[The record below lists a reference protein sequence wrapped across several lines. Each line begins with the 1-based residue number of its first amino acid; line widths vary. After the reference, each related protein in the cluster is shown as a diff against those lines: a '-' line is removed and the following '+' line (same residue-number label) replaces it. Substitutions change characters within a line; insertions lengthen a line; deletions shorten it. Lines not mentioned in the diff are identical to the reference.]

1 MNSENKTPQEELLE
15 EVKEQE
21 AAAEAA
27 SQTEPETESKEE
39 SKEEPKTDEEKT
51 EKKDKKEGKKPKK
64 ESALK
69 KLTSSRKFKRGG
81 MATAFTAVFV
91 VVVILVNV
99 VVSLLSERFP
109 SMNLDLTANQVNTLS
124 EEALDVAKNEVNY
137 DTTLYLVLTDEWMSK
152 AESYGYN
159 YAPLLSL
166 ADKLAE
172 ANSKIKVEEV
182 DLEKNPTFANEYA
195 NDSVSNGYVVV
206 ESEKRSRV
214 LDPFDLFPTE
224 TNQQTGQNSIYNNV
238 DASLA
243 SAIKQVNLEEVPVV
257 SIATGHD
264 ELLTNQLE
272 SLTAFFEDNAF
283 EVKQFNILTEEIPED
298 TQLLF
303 LPTPNTD
310 YTDEELSKLDAFLAN
325 EESTKSRTLLFTANP
340 GQADLPNLN
349 AFLAEWG
356 IGYDPT
362 SVVMESDSSRYMY
375 NSPLVYISD
384 KVVDEEAGVDVIEGD
399 YSLLLTPS
407 SIPVER
413 LFESNNSIVTYPI
426 LTTSETSYVKKTDS
440 LKGKT
445 TEEVQAEAESAD
457 NKKAYYTGMVARKA
471 LDTSGSGNYA
481 NVIVLGSSQMLL
493 STYLNTNTFSNGTY
507 FSNVVK
513 YATNTTNTDNT
524 VYSPKKEAATYDMT
538 ATSSVVNFLG
548 LGLFTITI
556 PVVILLAGLVIYFKR
571 RHL

>member
-27 SQTEPETESKEE
+27 SQTEPET
-39 SKEEPKTDEEKT
+39 KEEPKADGEKT
-51 EKKDKKEGKKPKK
+51 EKKDKKEDKKPKK
-64 ESALK
+64 ENVLK
-69 KLTSSRKFKRGG
+69 KVTGSRKFQRGG

-109 SMNLDLTANQVNTLS
+109 SMNMDLTVNQVNTLS

-137 DTTLYLVLTDEWMSK
+137 DTTLYLVLTDSWVDY
-152 AESYGYN
+152 AAGYGYP
-159 YAPLLSL
+159 YSSLTSL

-172 ANSKIKVEEV
+172 ANSKIKVEKI
-182 DLEKNPTFANEYA
+182 DLEKNPTFANRYA
-195 NDSVSNGYVVV
+195 NENISNGCVVV

-214 LDPFDLFPTE
+214 LGISDLFPAE
-224 TNQQTGQNSIYNNV
+224 TNQQTGSSSVYNNV

-257 SIATGHD
+257 AIATGHD
-264 ELLTNQLE
+264 ELLTSQLE

-283 EVKQFNILTEEIPED
+283 EVKQFNILTEDVPEN

-325 EESTKSRTLLFTANP
+325 EESTKSRTLLFTSNP
-340 GQADLPNLN
+340 GQADLPKLN

-362 SVVMESDSSRYMY
+362 SVVMESDSSRYLF
-375 NSPLVYISD
+375 NSPLYYISD

-407 SIPVER
+407 SVPVEQ
-413 LFESNNSIVTYPI
+413 LFEANNSIVTYPI
-426 LTTSETSYVKKTDS
+426 LTTSESAYLQKTEDLS
-440 LKGKT
+440 DKT
-445 TEEVQAEAESAD
+445 TEDVQADAENAD
-457 NKKAYYTGMVARKA
+457 KKAYYTGMVARKA
-471 LDTSGSGNYA
+471 LDTTGSGNYA
-481 NVIVLGSSQMLL
+481 NVIVLGSSAMIT
-493 STYLNTNTFSNGTY
+493 STYLNTNTFSNGSY

-513 YATNTTNTDNT
+513 YATNTTDTDNT
-524 VYSPKKEAATYDMT
+524 VYSPKTEAATYDMT
-538 ATSSVVNFLG
+538 ATTSVVNFLG

>member
-27 SQTEPETESKEE
+27 SQTEPETETKEE

-69 KLTSSRKFKRGG
+69 KFTSSRKFKRGG

-283 EVKQFNILTEEIPED
+283 EVKQFNILTEDVPEN

-325 EESTKSRTLLFTANP
+325 EESTKSRTLLFTSNP
-340 GQADLPNLN
+340 GQADLPKLN

-362 SVVMESDSSRYMY
+362 SVVMESDSSRYLF
-375 NSPLVYISD
+375 NSPLYYISD
-384 KVVDEEAGVDVIEGD
+384 KYVDEEMGVDVIEGD

-407 SIPVER
+407 SVPVEQ
-413 LFESNNSIVTYPI
+413 LFEANNTIVTYPL
-426 LTTSETSYVKKTDS
+426 LTTSESAYLQKSEDLPDKT
-440 LKGKT
+440 K
-445 TEEVQAEAESAD
+445 EEVQAEAEKAD
-457 NKKAYYTGMVARKA
+457 KQAYYTGMVARKA

>member
-27 SQTEPETESKEE
+27 SQTEPET
-39 SKEEPKTDEEKT
+39 KEEPKADGEKT
-51 EKKDKKEGKKPKK
+51 EKKDKKEDKKPKK
-64 ESALK
+64 ENVLK
-69 KLTSSRKFKRGG
+69 KVTGSRKFQRGG

-109 SMNLDLTANQVNTLS
+109 SMNMDLTVNQVNTLS

-137 DTTLYLVLTDEWMSK
+137 DTTLYLVVTDSWIDY
-152 AESYGYN
+152 AAGYGYP
-159 YAPLLSL
+159 YSSLTSL

-172 ANSKIKVEEV
+172 ANSKIKVEKI
-182 DLEKNPTFANEYA
+182 DLEKNPTFVNRYANE
-195 NDSVSNGYVVV
+195 NISNGCVVV

-214 LDPFDLFPTE
+214 LGISDLFPAE
-224 TNQQTGQNSIYNNV
+224 TNQQTGSSSVYNNV

-257 SIATGHD
+257 AIATGHD
-264 ELLTNQLE
+264 ELLTSQLE
-272 SLTAFFEDNAF
+272 SLTAFFEDNTF
-283 EVKQFNILTEEIPED
+283 EVKQFNILTEEVPEN

-325 EESTKSRTLLFTANP
+325 EDSKKSRTLLFTANP

-362 SVVMESDSSRYMY
+362 SVVMESDSSRYLF
-375 NSPLVYISD
+375 NAPLMYISD

-399 YSLLLTPS
+399 YSLLLTPYS
-407 SIPVER
+407 VPVER
-413 LFESNNSIVTYPI
+413 LFEANNGIVTYPI
-426 LTTSETSYVKKTDS
+426 LTTSESAYLQKSEDLPDKT
-440 LKGKT
+440 K
-445 TEEVQAEAESAD
+445 EEVQAEAANAD
-457 NKKAYYTGMVARKA
+457 KQAYYTGMVARKA
-471 LDTSGSGNYA
+471 LDTTGSGNYA

-493 STYLNTNTFSNGTY
+493 STYLNVNTFSNSSY

-524 VYSPKKEAATYDMT
+524 VYSPKTEVATYDMT
-538 ATSSVVNFLG
+538 ATTSVVNFLG

>member
-27 SQTEPETESKEE
+27 SQTEPET
-39 SKEEPKTDEEKT
+39 KEEPKADGEKT
-51 EKKDKKEGKKPKK
+51 EKKDKKEDKKPKK
-64 ESALK
+64 ENVLK
-69 KLTSSRKFKRGG
+69 KVTGSRKFQRSG

-109 SMNLDLTANQVNTLS
+109 SMNMDLTVNQVNTLS

-137 DTTLYLVLTDEWMSK
+137 DTTLYLVVTDSWIDY
-152 AESYGYN
+152 AAGYGYP
-159 YAPLLSL
+159 YSSLTSL

-172 ANSKIKVEEV
+172 ANSKIKVEKI
-182 DLEKNPTFANEYA
+182 DLEKNPTFANRYA
-195 NDSVSNGYVVV
+195 NENISNGCVVV

-214 LDPFDLFPTE
+214 LGISDLFPAE
-224 TNQQTGQNSIYNNV
+224 TNQQTGSSSVYNNV

-257 SIATGHD
+257 AIATGHD
-264 ELLTNQLE
+264 ELLTSQLE
-272 SLTAFFEDNAF
+272 SLTAFFEDNTF
-283 EVKQFNILTEEIPED
+283 EVKQFNILTEEVPEN

-325 EESTKSRTLLFTANP
+325 EDSKKSRTLLFTANP

-362 SVVMESDSSRYMY
+362 SVVMESDSSRYLF
-375 NSPLVYISD
+375 NSPLMYISD
-384 KVVDEEAGVDVIEGD
+384 KVVDEETGVDVIEGD

-407 SIPVER
+407 SVPVER
-413 LFESNNSIVTYPI
+413 LFEANNGIVTYPI
-426 LTTSETSYVKKTDS
+426 LTTSESAYLQKTEDLS
-440 LKGKT
+440 DKT
-445 TEEVQAEAESAD
+445 TEDVQDEAANAD
-457 NKKAYYTGMVARKA
+457 KQAYYTGMVARKA
-471 LDTSGSGNYA
+471 LDTTGSGNYA

-493 STYLNTNTFSNGTY
+493 STYLNVNTFSNSSY

-524 VYSPKKEAATYDMT
+524 VYSPKTEVATYDMT
-538 ATSSVVNFLG
+538 ATTSVVNFLG

>member
-27 SQTEPETESKEE
+27 SQTEPET
-39 SKEEPKTDEEKT
+39 KEEPKADGEKT
-51 EKKDKKEGKKPKK
+51 EKKDKKEDKKPKK
-64 ESALK
+64 ENVLK
-69 KLTSSRKFKRGG
+69 KVTGSRKFKRGG

-109 SMNLDLTANQVNTLS
+109 SMNMDLTVNQVNTLS

-137 DTTLYLVLTDEWMSK
+137 DTTLYLVLTDSWIDY
-152 AESYGYN
+152 AAGYGYP
-159 YAPLLSL
+159 YSSLTSL

-172 ANSKIKVEEV
+172 ANSKIKVEKI
-182 DLEKNPTFANEYA
+182 DLEKNPTFANRYA
-195 NDSVSNGYVVV
+195 NENISNGCVVV

-214 LDPFDLFPTE
+214 LGISDLFPAE
-224 TNQQTGQNSIYNNV
+224 TNQQTGSSSVYNNV

-257 SIATGHD
+257 AIATGHD
-264 ELLTNQLE
+264 ELLTSQLE
-272 SLTAFFEDNAF
+272 SLTAFFEDNTF
-283 EVKQFNILTEEIPED
+283 EVKQFNILTEEVPEN

-325 EESTKSRTLLFTANP
+325 EDSKKSRTLLFTANP

-362 SVVMESDSSRYMY
+362 SVVMESDSSRYLF
-375 NSPLVYISD
+375 NSPLMYISD
-384 KVVDEEAGVDVIEGD
+384 KVVDEETGVDVIEGD

-407 SIPVER
+407 SVPVER
-413 LFESNNSIVTYPI
+413 LFEANNGIVTYPI
-426 LTTSETSYVKKTDS
+426 LTTSESAYLQKTEDLS
-440 LKGKT
+440 DKT
-445 TEEVQAEAESAD
+445 TEDVQDEAANAD
-457 NKKAYYTGMVARKA
+457 KQAYYTGMVARKA
-471 LDTSGSGNYA
+471 LDTTGSGNYA

-493 STYLNTNTFSNGTY
+493 STYLNVNTFSNSSY

-524 VYSPKKEAATYDMT
+524 VYSPKTEVATYDMT
-538 ATSSVVNFLG
+538 ATTSVVNFLG

>member
-27 SQTEPETESKEE
+27 SQTEPET
-39 SKEEPKTDEEKT
+39 KEEPKADGEKT
-51 EKKDKKEGKKPKK
+51 EKKDKKEDKKPKK
-64 ESALK
+64 ENVLK
-69 KLTSSRKFKRGG
+69 KVTGSRKFQRGG

-109 SMNLDLTANQVNTLS
+109 SMNMDLTVNQVNTLS

-137 DTTLYLVLTDEWMSK
+137 DTTLYLVVTDSWIDY
-152 AESYGYN
+152 AAGYGYP
-159 YAPLLSL
+159 YSSLTSL

-172 ANSKIKVEEV
+172 ANSKIKVEKI
-182 DLEKNPTFANEYA
+182 DLEKNPTFANRYA
-195 NDSVSNGYVVV
+195 NESISNGCVVV

-214 LDPFDLFPTE
+214 LGISDLFPAE
-224 TNQQTGQNSIYNNV
+224 TNQQTGSSSVYNNV

-257 SIATGHD
+257 AIATGHD
-264 ELLTNQLE
+264 ELLTSQLE
-272 SLTAFFEDNAF
+272 SLTAFFEDNTF
-283 EVKQFNILTEEIPED
+283 EVKQFNILTEEVPEN

-325 EESTKSRTLLFTANP
+325 EDSKKSRTLLFTANP

-362 SVVMESDSSRYMY
+362 SVVMESDSSRYLF
-375 NSPLVYISD
+375 NSPLMYISD
-384 KVVDEEAGVDVIEGD
+384 KVVDEETGVDVIEGD

-407 SIPVER
+407 SVPVER
-413 LFESNNSIVTYPI
+413 LFEANNGIVTYPI
-426 LTTSETSYVKKTDS
+426 LTTSESAYLQKTEDLS
-440 LKGKT
+440 DKT
-445 TEEVQAEAESAD
+445 TEDVQDEAANAD
-457 NKKAYYTGMVARKA
+457 KQAYYTGMVARKA
-471 LDTSGSGNYA
+471 LDTTGSGNYA

-493 STYLNTNTFSNGTY
+493 STYLNVNTFSNSSY

-524 VYSPKKEAATYDMT
+524 VYSPKTEVATYDMT
-538 ATSSVVNFLG
+538 ATTSVVNFLG

>member
-27 SQTEPETESKEE
+27 SQTEPET
-39 SKEEPKTDEEKT
+39 KEEPKADGEKT
-51 EKKDKKEGKKPKK
+51 GKKDKKEDKKPKK
-64 ESALK
+64 ENVLK
-69 KLTSSRKFKRGG
+69 KVTGSRKFKRGG

-109 SMNLDLTANQVNTLS
+109 SMNMDLTVNQVNTLS

-137 DTTLYLVLTDEWMSK
+137 DTTLYLVLTDSWVDY
-152 AESYGYN
+152 AAGYGYP
-159 YAPLLSL
+159 YSSLTSL

-172 ANSKIKVEEV
+172 ANSKIKVEQI
-182 DLEKNPTFANEYA
+182 DLEKNPTFANRYA
-195 NDSVSNGYVVV
+195 NENISNGCVVV

-214 LDPFDLFPTE
+214 LGISDLFPAE
-224 TNQQTGQNSIYNNV
+224 TNQQTGSSSVYNNV
-238 DASLA
+238 DAALA

-257 SIATGHD
+257 AIATGHD
-264 ELLTNQLE
+264 ELLTSQLE
-272 SLTAFFEDNAF
+272 SLTAFFEDNTF
-283 EVKQFNILTEEIPED
+283 EVKQFNILTEEVPEN

-325 EESTKSRTLLFTANP
+325 EDSKKSRTLLFTANP

-356 IGYDPT
+356 IGYDPA
-362 SVVMESDSSRYMY
+362 SVVMESDSSRYLF
-375 NSPLVYISD
+375 NSPLMYISD

-407 SIPVER
+407 SVPVER
-413 LFESNNSIVTYPI
+413 LFEANNGIVTYPI
-426 LTTSETSYVKKTDS
+426 LTTSESAYLQKTEDLS
-440 LKGKT
+440 DKT
-445 TEEVQAEAESAD
+445 TEDVQDEAANAD
-457 NKKAYYTGMVARKA
+457 KQAYYTGMVARKA
-471 LDTSGSGNYA
+471 LDTTGSGNYA

-493 STYLNTNTFSNGTY
+493 STYLNVNTFSNSSY

-524 VYSPKKEAATYDMT
+524 VYSPKTEVATYDMT
-538 ATSSVVNFLG
+538 ATTSVVNFLG

>member
-27 SQTEPETESKEE
+27 SQTEPET
-39 SKEEPKTDEEKT
+39 KEEPKADGEKT
-51 EKKDKKEGKKPKK
+51 EKKDKKEDKKPKK
-64 ESALK
+64 ENVLK
-69 KLTSSRKFKRGG
+69 KVTGSRKFQRSG

-109 SMNLDLTANQVNTLS
+109 SMNMDLTVNQVNTLS

-137 DTTLYLVLTDEWMSK
+137 DTTLYLVLTDSWVDY
-152 AESYGYN
+152 AAGYGYP
-159 YAPLLSL
+159 YATLLSL

-172 ANSKIKVEEV
+172 ANSKIKVEKI
-182 DLEKNPTFANEYA
+182 DLEKNPTFANRYA
-195 NDSVSNGYVVV
+195 NENISNGYVVV

-214 LDPFDLFPTE
+214 LGISDLFPAE
-224 TNQQTGQNSIYNNV
+224 TNQQTGSSSVYNNV
-238 DASLA
+238 DAALA

-257 SIATGHD
+257 AIATGHD
-264 ELLTNQLE
+264 ELLTSQLE
-272 SLTAFFEDNAF
+272 SLTAFFEDNTF
-283 EVKQFNILTEEIPED
+283 EVKQFNILTEEVPEN

-325 EESTKSRTLLFTANP
+325 EDSKKSRTLLFTANP

-362 SVVMESDSSRYMY
+362 SVIMESDSSRYLF
-375 NSPLVYISD
+375 NSPLMYISD
-384 KVVDEEAGVDVIEGD
+384 KVVDEETGVDVIEGD

-407 SIPVER
+407 SVPVER
-413 LFESNNSIVTYPI
+413 LFEANNGIVTYPI
-426 LTTSETSYVKKTDS
+426 LTTSESAYLQKTEDLS
-440 LKGKT
+440 DKT
-445 TEEVQAEAESAD
+445 TEDVQDEAANAD
-457 NKKAYYTGMVARKA
+457 KQAYYTGMVARKA
-471 LDTSGSGNYA
+471 LDTTGSGNYA

-493 STYLNTNTFSNGTY
+493 STYLNVNTFSNSSY

-524 VYSPKKEAATYDMT
+524 VYSPKTEVATYDMT
-538 ATSSVVNFLG
+538 ATTSVVNFLG

>member
-27 SQTEPETESKEE
+27 SQTEPET
-39 SKEEPKTDEEKT
+39 KEEPKADGEKT
-51 EKKDKKEGKKPKK
+51 EKKDKKEDKKPKK
-64 ESALK
+64 ENVLK
-69 KLTSSRKFKRGG
+69 KVTGSRKFQRSG

-109 SMNLDLTANQVNTLS
+109 SMNMDLTVNQVNTLS

-137 DTTLYLVLTDEWMSK
+137 DTTLYLVLTDSWVDY
-152 AESYGYN
+152 AAGYGYP
-159 YAPLLSL
+159 YATLLSL

-172 ANSKIKVEEV
+172 ANSKIKVEKI
-182 DLEKNPTFANEYA
+182 DLEKNPTFANRYA
-195 NDSVSNGYVVV
+195 NENISNGCVVV

-214 LDPFDLFPTE
+214 LGISDLFPAE
-224 TNQQTGQNSIYNNV
+224 TNQQTGSSSVYNNV

-257 SIATGHD
+257 AIATGHD
-264 ELLTNQLE
+264 ELLTSQLE
-272 SLTAFFEDNAF
+272 SMTAFFEDNTF
-283 EVKQFNILTEEIPED
+283 EVKQFNILTEEVPEN

-325 EESTKSRTLLFTANP
+325 EDSKKSRTLLFTANP

-362 SVVMESDSSRYMY
+362 SVVMESDSSRYLF
-375 NSPLVYISD
+375 NSPLMYISD
-384 KVVDEEAGVDVIEGD
+384 KVVDEETGVDVIEGD

-407 SIPVER
+407 SVPVER
-413 LFESNNSIVTYPI
+413 LFEANNGIVTYPI
-426 LTTSETSYVKKTDS
+426 LTTSESAYLQKTEDLS
-440 LKGKT
+440 DKT
-445 TEEVQAEAESAD
+445 TEDVQDEAANAD
-457 NKKAYYTGMVARKA
+457 KQAYYTGMVARKA
-471 LDTSGSGNYA
+471 LDTTGSGNYA

-493 STYLNTNTFSNGTY
+493 STYLNVNTFSNSSY

-524 VYSPKKEAATYDMT
+524 VYSPKTEVATYDMT
-538 ATSSVVNFLG
+538 ATTSVVNFLG

>member
-27 SQTEPETESKEE
+27 SQTEPET
-39 SKEEPKTDEEKT
+39 KEEPKADGKKT
-51 EKKDKKEGKKPKK
+51 EKKDKKEDKKPKK
-64 ESALK
+64 ENVLK
-69 KLTSSRKFKRGG
+69 KVTGSRKFQRGG

-109 SMNLDLTANQVNTLS
+109 SMNMDLTVNQVNTLS

-137 DTTLYLVLTDEWMSK
+137 DTTLYLVVTDSWIDY
-152 AESYGYN
+152 AAGYGYP
-159 YAPLLSL
+159 YSSLTSL

-172 ANSKIKVEEV
+172 ANSKIKVEKI
-182 DLEKNPTFANEYA
+182 DLEKNPTFVNQYANE
-195 NDSVSNGYVVV
+195 SISNGCVVV

-214 LDPFDLFPTE
+214 LGISDLFPAE
-224 TNQQTGQNSIYNNV
+224 TNQQTGSSSVYNNV

-257 SIATGHD
+257 AIATGHD
-264 ELLTNQLE
+264 ELLTSQLE
-272 SLTAFFEDNAF
+272 SLTAFFEDNTF
-283 EVKQFNILTEEIPED
+283 EVKQFNILTEEVPEN

-325 EESTKSRTLLFTANP
+325 EDSKKSRTLLFTANP

-362 SVVMESDSSRYMY
+362 SVVMESDSSRYLF
-375 NSPLVYISD
+375 NSPLMYISD

-407 SIPVER
+407 SVPVER
-413 LFESNNSIVTYPI
+413 LFEANNSIVTYPI
-426 LTTSETSYVKKTDS
+426 LTTSESAYLQKTEDLS
-440 LKGKT
+440 DKT
-445 TEEVQAEAESAD
+445 TEDVQDEAA
-457 NKKAYYTGMVARKA
+457 NAAKQAYYTGMVARKA
-471 LDTSGSGNYA
+471 LDTTGSGNYA

-493 STYLNTNTFSNGTY
+493 STYLNVNTFSNSSY

-524 VYSPKKEAATYDMT
+524 VYSPKTEVATYDMT
-538 ATSSVVNFLG
+538 ATTSVVNFLG

>member
-27 SQTEPETESKEE
+27 SQTEPETETKEE

-69 KLTSSRKFKRGG
+69 KFTSSRKFRRGG

-137 DTTLYLVLTDEWMSK
+137 DTTLYLVLTDSWVDY
-152 AESYGYN
+152 AAGYGYP
-159 YAPLLSL
+159 YSTLLSL
-166 ADKLAE
+166 SDKLAE
-172 ANSKIKVEEV
+172 ANSKIKVEQI
-182 DLEKNPTFANEYA
+182 DLEKNPTFVNQYANE
-195 NDSVSNGYVVV
+195 SISNGCVVV

-214 LDPFDLFPTE
+214 LGISDMFPAE
-224 TNQQTGQNSIYNNV
+224 TNQQTGSSSVYNNV
-238 DASLA
+238 DAALA

-264 ELLTNQLE
+264 ELLTSQLE
-272 SLTAFFEDNAF
+272 SLTAFFEDNTF
-283 EVKQFNILTEEIPED
+283 EVKQFNILTEEIPEN

-325 EESTKSRTLLFTANP
+325 EESTKSRTLLFTSNP
-340 GQADLPNLN
+340 GQADLPKLN

-362 SVVMESDSSRYMY
+362 SVVMESDSSRYLF
-375 NSPLVYISD
+375 NSPLYYISD

-407 SIPVER
+407 SVPVEQ
-413 LFESNNSIVTYPI
+413 LFEANNSIVTYPI
-426 LTTSETSYVKKTDS
+426 LTTSESAYLQKTEDLS
-440 LKGKT
+440 DKT
-445 TEEVQAEAESAD
+445 TEDVQADAENAD
-457 NKKAYYTGMVARKA
+457 KKAYYTGMVARKA
-471 LDTSGSGNYA
+471 LDTTGSGNYA
-481 NVIVLGSSQMLL
+481 NVIVLGSSAMIT

-513 YATNTTNTDNT
+513 YATNTTSTDNT
-524 VYSPKKEAATYDMT
+524 VYSPKTEATTYDMT
-538 ATSSVVNFLG
+538 ATTSVVNFLG